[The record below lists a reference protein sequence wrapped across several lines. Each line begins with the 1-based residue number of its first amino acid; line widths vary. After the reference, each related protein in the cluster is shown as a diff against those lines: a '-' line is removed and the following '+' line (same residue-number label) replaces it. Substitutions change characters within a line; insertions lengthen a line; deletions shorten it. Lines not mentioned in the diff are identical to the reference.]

1 MEKHKHPLDD
11 FFREELK
18 DFRAEPSATGREAFL
33 KEADSLLRKGGARKR
48 WFILP
53 ILLVLVAGI
62 ATGIY
67 FGSPET
73 PGTDTVSKTEPEKAT
88 VMVNSA
94 PATPDRTGKPAS
106 SSSLSSTNKPIA
118 KQTRI
123 TETPVMKP
131 QLPAESAKHESPV
144 TAEKNLSV
152 IPDTSYATAP
162 LKDTIAPQTMKS
174 PEPSSAGTS
183 VVADTVISYDT
194 LKDEPVPPHK
204 KTKRSYSARK
214 DLEVMIGVQ
223 YTPEWMFNTL
233 EGDKYVSNF
242 GLESTFRFGRYS
254 IRTGA
259 GLSITQG
266 TNELVVD
273 YNEYEGS
280 YNALDSITFQ
290 WDDQHYNL
298 LPTYYLR
305 DQNVWDT
312 AVTQEQHKLIKRYTY
327 LQIPLVLG
335 YDFLEKGWFS
345 MGFRAGPVLS
355 LLLNSEQ
362 LSAQYDPGKDKV
374 IAINQ
379 VTPDR
384 IQTNWQVMGGLNFGF
399 AVSRRWVL
407 ELEPEA
413 RYYFNSVY
421 EKSDI
426 TKKPW
431 SIGIR
436 AAISFDLKK

>member
-18 DFRAEPSATGREAFL
+18 EFRTEPSATGREAFL
-33 KEADSLLRKGGARKR
+33 KEADNQLRKGGARKR

-67 FGSPET
+67 YLGAPET
-73 PGTDTVSKTEPEKAT
+73 PGTGTVSKTAPENAT
-88 VMVNSA
+88 VIVNSA
-94 PATPDRTGKPAS
+94 PANPDGPVKPAS
-106 SSSLSSTNKPIA
+106 SASLSSSSLLSSSNKPVTE
-118 KQTRI
+118 QTRI
-123 TETPVMKP
+123 TEKP
-131 QLPAESAKHESPV
+131 LAQPELNPESARQESPDMAV
-144 TAEKNLSV
+144 KSQAV
-152 IPDTSYATAP
+152 V
-162 LKDTIAPQTMKS
+162 KDTIEPQTTKVE
-174 PEPSSAGTS
+174 EPALTATP
-183 VVADTVISYDT
+183 VAADTAIRIDT
-194 LKDEPVPPHK
+194 LKDESVPPQK
-204 KTKRSYSARK
+204 KKKRSYAARK
-214 DLEVMIGVQ
+214 DLAILIGVQ

-233 EGDKYVSNF
+233 EGDKYVNNF
-242 GLESTFRFGRYS
+242 GIEGTFRFGRYS
-254 IRTGA
+254 VKTGA
-259 GLSITQG
+259 GLSITKG

-312 AVTQEQHKLIKRYTY
+312 AVMQEQHKLIKRYTY

-355 LLLNSEQ
+355 LLMNSEQ
-362 LSAQYDPGKDKV
+362 LSAQYDPGKDK
-374 IAINQ
+374 IITINQ

-436 AAISFDLKK
+436 AAVSFDLKK